1 MSDFLFKWWLLL
13 ATISC
18 FICYK
23 DISERIISNR
33 ACTVILVICSA
44 ICVLTKNYHA
54 ITYFILIFVVGF
66 ILFLLKVIAAGDIK
80 LASAFSIAVNP
91 KYQLLVITII
101 LLLGGVIAFSQ
112 LLWGKYRSN
121 KNINGVPY
129 GVPICIGYL
138 LGIAASV

>member
-1 MSDFLFKWWLLL
+1 MSNLLFKWWLLL

-23 DISERIISNR
+23 DISVRVISNR
-33 ACTVILVICSA
+33 MCMMVLALCCVIC
-44 ICVLTKNYHA
+44 ILINNYNA
-54 ITYFILIFVVGF
+54 VQYSILIFIIGF
-66 ILFLLKVIAAGDIK
+66 ILFLMNIIAAGDIK
-80 LASAFSIAVNP
+80 LASAFAVAVNP

-121 KNINGVPY
+121 ENLNGVPY
-129 GVPICIGYL
+129 GVPICVGYL
-138 LGIAASV
+138 FGIAASI

>member
-1 MSDFLFKWWLLL
+1 MGDLLFKWWLLL
-13 ATISC
+13 AAISC
-18 FICYK
+18 FVCYK
-23 DISERIISNR
+23 DISERMISNR
-33 ACTVILVICSA
+33 VCIAVFVMCSVF
-44 ICVLTKNYHA
+44 CVLTKNYHA
-54 ITYFILIFVVGF
+54 ITYSILIFIVGF
-66 ILFLLKVIAAGDIK
+66 TLFLINIIAAGDIK

-121 KNINGVPY
+121 KNLNGVPY